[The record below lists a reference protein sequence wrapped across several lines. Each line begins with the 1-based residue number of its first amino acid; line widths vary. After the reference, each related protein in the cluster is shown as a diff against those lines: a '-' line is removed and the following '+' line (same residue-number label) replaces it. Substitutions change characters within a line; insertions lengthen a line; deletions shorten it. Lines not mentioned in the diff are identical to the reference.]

1 MQRLTRAGTTGAW
14 LHSVILMRRLSPLLF
29 TLSVAL
35 FAAPVLSAQ
44 TPPPADLVLTHA
56 YVVTM
61 NARRDIIE
69 DGAVVIRDSRIVA
82 VGPSAIASQFAAKK
96 TIDARGDIVMPGMI
110 NTHTHAPM
118 TVFRGLGDD
127 VPDRLRRFIF
137 PLEKNLMN
145 REFVHWGGLHGMIE
159 MIEGGTT
166 TMVNGYYF
174 EEDLA
179 VAAKQIGMRGVLGQ
193 TVINFP
199 APDAPEPYG
208 GLALAKK
215 FAAAWRGDPLITP
228 AIAPHAPYTLDA
240 AHLRQIAKDAEALDV
255 PVLIHL
261 AEMTEEMTS
270 LRQEHNLTPVEY
282 LDSLG
287 LLNRRLVAAH
297 CIFVSDSDI
306 ALLKARDVGIAH
318 NMVANIKSAKGVAP
332 ALKMFDEGLR
342 VGLGTDGP
350 MSGNTLDVM
359 GQLGYVAKLHK
370 LDRKDRNVMPAIKVV
385 EMATLG
391 GARAIHREAD
401 LGSLEPGKLAD
412 VIVIDHDSTA
422 LVPLFD
428 VYSALVYAASPRD
441 VRTTIIH
448 GRVIMEDRKLL
459 TVDAAEVRT
468 HLRDITRRINA
479 ALAAGLK

>member
-1 MQRLTRAGTTGAW
+1 MHRRFT
-14 LHSVILMRRLSPLLF
+14 ILLALA
-29 TLSVAL
+29 LSVSRAT
-35 FAAPVLSAQ
+35 AQ
-44 TPPPADLVLTHA
+44 TPEPADLIITRAHVL
-56 YVVTM
+56 TM
-61 NARRDIIE
+61 NAAKDVIE
-69 DGAVVIRDSRIVA
+69 DGAVVIRGERIVA
-82 VGPSAIASQFAAKK
+82 VGPAAIAAKFTAKK
-96 TIDARGDIVMPGMI
+96 TIDARGALVLPGMI

-145 REFVHWGGLHGMIE
+145 REFVHWGGLHGVVE
-159 MIEGGTT
+159 MIEGGVTT
-166 TMVNGYYF
+166 FVNSYYF
-174 EEDLA
+174 EEEFAA
-179 VAAKQIGMRGVLGQ
+179 VVKQAGMRAVLGQ

-199 APDAPEPYG
+199 APDAAEPYG

-215 FAAAWRGDPLITP
+215 FATAWRGDPLITP
-228 AIAPHAPYTLDA
+228 AISPHAPYTVDV
-240 AHLRQIAKDAEALDV
+240 AHLKLVAKLSADLDV

-261 AEMTEEMTS
+261 AEMTEEMTL
-270 LRQEHNLTPVEY
+270 LRKEHNMTPVEF
-282 LDSLG
+282 LDSVG

-297 CIFVSDSDI
+297 CIFVTDSDI
-306 ALLKARDVGIAH
+306 ALLKTRDAGIAH

-332 ALKMFDEGLR
+332 ALKMFDDGLR

-350 MSGNTLDVM
+350 MSGNTLDLI
-359 GQLGYVAKLHK
+359 GQLGYVAKVHK

-401 LGSLEPGKLAD
+401 LGSLEAGKLAD
-412 VIVIDHDSTA
+412 VIIVDHESTA
-422 LVPLFD
+422 MVPLFD

-448 GRVIMEDRKLL
+448 GRVVMEDRKLL
-459 TVDAAEVRT
+459 TIDTAEVRT
-468 HLRDITRRINA
+468 HMRDITRRINA